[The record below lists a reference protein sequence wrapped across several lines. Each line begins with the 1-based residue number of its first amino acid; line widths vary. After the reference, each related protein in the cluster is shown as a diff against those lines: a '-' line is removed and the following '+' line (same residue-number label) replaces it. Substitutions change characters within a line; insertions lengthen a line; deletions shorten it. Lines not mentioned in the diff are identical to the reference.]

1 MTSEELDEGRDVIF
15 ENDNYI
21 FMEILNSQTA
31 GYYGPEYIAKNWGR
45 KFREGTLYYLIDK
58 KYKDD
63 SIWIQIHN
71 TSSIEIETFEGKSLF
86 LSYLLKKYSF
96 LEKYIMDKLNPFHM
110 GTYFALRAITQGT
123 PPLNDWTMEQVD
135 DLISNF
141 KYIKGNPRNSIVTL
155 RFDSHE
161 DYFRTFDV
169 SDDTIWVFNI
179 LFNSYGEGYE
189 FVDSSDDYNW
199 TEGYMLTYNFN
210 DSNKAKVNEI
220 LQLLNPGLTVADNDN
235 DNAKVAKILDQ
246 FYPEIGNDLIIEY
259 ASLENQARNEKA
271 REEVKDEFCNIYEK
285 FNIFRKRGCFWE
297 YTTPVWNLLRMYESK
312 QMFAAD
318 LLGLISA
325 VGHTLDVTDYYEYIY
340 EVYADSFDDESF
352 NREAERVLDRVLDS
366 FEGGE
371 NIEKVKKVYNEIS
384 KKFEFGKWY
393 DFPTDA
399 KKTFY
404 IDRVDLETGKLLIR
418 FRGLERNGVRTSM
431 EMEDFLN
438 LIYNY
443 SLF

>member
-15 ENDNYI
+15 ENDDYI

-31 GYYGPEYIAKNWGR
+31 RYYGKEDIANTWGR

-58 KYKDD
+58 KFRGD
-63 SIWIQIHN
+63 SIWIHIPN
-71 TSSIEIETFEGKSLF
+71 VSTIDIETFDEEVLT
-86 LSYLLKKYSF
+86 LNDLLKKYSF
-96 LEKYIMDKLNPFHM
+96 LEKNIMDKVNPFDM
-110 GTYFALRAITQGT
+110 GTYFALKAISQGV
-123 PPLNDWTMEQVD
+123 PPLTDWTMEHVD
-135 DLISNF
+135 DLIGNF

-155 RFDSHE
+155 RFDNHE
-161 DYFRTFDV
+161 EYFRTFDV
-169 SDDTIWVFNI
+169 SDDTIWVINI
-179 LFNSYGEGYE
+179 LFNSYSGGFD
-189 FVDSSDDYNW
+189 FVDSSDNYNW
-199 TEGYMLTYNFN
+199 ADGYILTYNLN
-210 DSNKAKVNEI
+210 DSNKTKVNEI

-235 DNAKVAKILDQ
+235 DNIKVAKILDQ
-246 FYPEIGNDLIIEY
+246 FYPEIGDSLMDEY

-312 QMFAAD
+312 QMQNSD
-318 LLGLISA
+318 LLNLISA
-325 VGHTLDVTDYYEYIY
+325 VGHTLSVTDYYEYIY
-340 EVYADSFDDESF
+340 ETYADSFDDESF
-352 NREAERVLDRVLDS
+352 NREAERVLDKVLDS
-366 FEGGE
+366 LEGE
-371 NIEKVKKVYNEIS
+371 NIEKAKKVYNEIS
-384 KKFEFGKWY
+384 KKFQFERWY

-399 KKTFY
+399 KKSFY
-404 IDRVDLETGKLLIR
+404 LDKVDLETGKLILR

>member
-1 MTSEELDEGRDVIF
+1 MTSEELDEGRNVIL
-15 ENDNYI
+15 ENDGYI

-31 GYYGPEYIAKNWGR
+31 KYYGTEYIAKNWAR
-45 KFREGTLYYLIDK
+45 KFRDGTLYYLINK
-58 KYKDD
+58 KSKEN
-63 SIWIQIHN
+63 SLWIQIHN
-71 TSSIEIETFEGKSLF
+71 TSSIEIENFEEINLSL
-86 LSYLLKKYSF
+86 YDLLKNYPF
-96 LEKYIMDKLNPFHM
+96 LEKYIMDKINPFDM
-110 GTYFALRAITQGT
+110 GPYFALKAITQGT
-123 PPLNDWTMEQVD
+123 PPESDWTMKYVD
-135 DLISNF
+135 GLISNF

-179 LFNSYGEGYE
+179 LFNSYGEGFD

-199 TEGYMLTYNFN
+199 VEGYILTYNLN
-210 DSNKAKVNEI
+210 DSNKSKVNEI
-220 LQLLNPGLTVADNDN
+220 LQFVSPNLTVADNDN

-246 FYPEIGNDLIIEY
+246 FYPEIGDRLMYEY
-259 ASLENQARNEKA
+259 VSLENQARNEKA
-271 REEVKDEFCNIYEK
+271 KEEVRDEFCNIYEK
-285 FNIFRKRGCFWE
+285 FNIFTKRGCFWE
-297 YTTPVWNLLRMYESK
+297 YSTPVWNLLRMYESK

-352 NREAERVLDRVLDS
+352 NRDAERVLDEVLES
-366 FEGGE
+366 FEGE

-404 IDRVDLETGKLLIR
+404 IDRVDMETGKLAVR
-418 FRGLERNGVRTSM
+418 FRGMGTNTRSTLM

-438 LIYNY
+438 LIYN
-443 SLF
+443 